1 MATIPS
7 GQKFHTVPANVDTD
21 DKGSARANA
30 DREIYTMQDIID
42 TTGGGGN
49 VYESSIGVAASGEL
63 TFSGVPAD
71 GDTVTIG
78 GVDIYYVT
86 AVNTA
91 NNRNEIEVAG
101 LTTATQVGQITRS
114 FLIERSLQV
123 VVTDPVTGNDYYKY
137 TDPFATASESSG
149 VVTVSSELYGEA
161 GNSVATT
168 TTSSAASW
176 AAATLSGGTDVVVDT
191 SANRYITVESIGV
204 INKGAMVGITGVNPV
219 TGRYIVNDT
228 QPSVRTRNVL
238 GLYSDGPRIFPGDV
252 FDVLVYGVA
261 EGIYVNADDSGNK
274 NFGPGTPIYSM
285 LNTETNLSVG
295 NGNWNYCGFLMSHG
309 AGLGTFAN
317 VVFFVSPLFNGL
329 ANHHD
334 VTNTSSSIRLGGHA
348 STGVSI
354 PQYSLVVID
363 PVEGSINKGSATTV
377 DLFSTPTYAA
387 SDIVGITTSATDGGS
402 GDECGFVMDGMVG
415 RCIIY
420 NASGN
425 VIKEPV
431 DGDVTGSVIYAGD
444 GTVNAQHLLTTDPT
458 SGIAVGRVVSVSFDI
473 GFFEEGSRWDVL
485 FQPGRLF

>member
-42 TTGGGGN
+42 TAGGGGN

-114 FLIERSLQV
+114 FLLQSTLQLV
-123 VVTDPVTGNDYYKY
+123 ITDPVTGNDYYKY
-137 TDPFATASESSG
+137 TEPFATATESSG
-149 VVTVSSELYGEA
+149 VLTVSTELYGES
-161 GNSVATT
+161 GNSVTTT

-191 SANRYITVESIGV
+191 SANRYITVESLGV
-204 INKGAMVGITGVNPV
+204 INKGGMVSIVGVNPV
-219 TGRYIVNDT
+219 TGRFRVDDN
-228 QPSVRTRNVL
+228 QPSVRTSNVL

-261 EGIYVNADDSGNK
+261 EGIYVYPDDSGNN
-274 NFGPGTPIYSM
+274 NFGPGTPIYPM
-285 LNTETNLSVG
+285 LNTEAFLSVG

-309 AGLGTFAN
+309 AGLGTFDN
-317 VVFFVSPLFNGL
+317 VIFFVSPLFNGL
-329 ANHHD
+329 ASHHD
-334 VTNTSSSIRLGGHA
+334 ATNTSSSVRLGGHA

-363 PVEGSINKGSATTV
+363 PVEGSFNNGSATTV

-387 SDIVGITTSATDGGS
+387 SDIVGITTSATDGGG
-402 GDECGFVMDGMVG
+402 GDECGFVMDGIVG

>member
-7 GQKFHTVPANVDTD
+7 GQKFHTVPGNVETADR
-21 DKGSARANA
+21 GSARANA

-42 TTGGGGN
+42 TAGGGGN

-86 AVNTA
+86 AVNPA

-101 LTTATQVGQITRS
+101 LTTATQAGQITRS
-114 FLIERSLQV
+114 FLIQPALQV
-123 VVTDPVTGNDYYKY
+123 VVTDFVTGNDYYKY

-149 VVTVSSELYGEA
+149 VVTVSSERYGEA
-161 GNSVATT
+161 GNSVTTT

-176 AAATLSGGTDVVVDT
+176 SAATLSGGADVVVDT

-204 INKGAMVGITGVNPV
+204 INKGTMVAITGVNPV
-219 TGRYIVNDT
+219 TGRYQVNDT
-228 QPSVRTRNVL
+228 QPTARASNVL

-261 EGIYVNADDSGNK
+261 EGIYVGPDDSGNK

-285 LNTETNLSVG
+285 LNSETYLSVG

-309 AGLGTFAN
+309 AGLGSYDN

-329 ANHHD
+329 ASHHD
-334 VTNTSSSIRLGGHA
+334 VTNTSSSTRLGGHA

-363 PVEGSINKGSATTV
+363 SVEGSFNSGAATTV

-387 SDIVGITTSATDGGS
+387 SDIVGITTSATDGGV
-402 GDECGFVMDGMVG
+402 GDELGFVIDGMVG

-425 VIKEPV
+425 AVKESV

-444 GTVNAQHLLTTDPT
+444 GTANAQHLLTTDPT
-458 SGIAVGRVVSVSFDI
+458 SGIAVGRVVSVSFPD
-473 GFFEEGSRWDVL
+473 GSFEDGSRWDVL